1 MKIPKEIPIYGT
13 TSKEYY
19 TEANE
24 QITFVNLIRRDYPD
38 TYGKI
43 ITHVK
48 NEGQLRG
55 GQFSAIARDRAM
67 GQVKGCS
74 DIIIPGN
81 PAFVCEIKSRSNKA
95 KISDE
100 QIDYLVA
107 AQKCG
112 AFACVALGHE
122 AAIKAF
128 NHWRELCI
136 HIDSVLNY
144 KKQK

>member
-1 MKIPKEIPIYGT
+1 MKIPKEIQVYGT
-13 TSKEYY
+13 PSKEFY
-19 TEANE
+19 TEGNE

-48 NEGQLRG
+48 NERQLRG
-55 GQFSAIARDRAM
+55 SQFSAIARDRAM

-81 PAFVCEIKSRSNKA
+81 PAFVCEIKSRSARA

-100 QIDYLVA
+100 QIEYLLA
-107 AQKCG
+107 AKECG
-112 AFACVALGHE
+112 AFACVAIGY
-122 AAIKAF
+122 AGAIEAF
-128 NHWRELCI
+128 NDWLKINKNNC
-136 HIDSVLNY
+136 
-144 KKQK
+144 